1 MATGVEWKESEKVA
15 GIALEFPAND
25 NATSSPSS
33 PHKLPR
39 RLRRRLLESKSPST
53 VEEIEAKLKEADL
66 RRQVLNFDYFS
77 FGFFRTFLFFF
88 SFINHLFCFWETS
101 AELFSLILCS
111 MWILNSLKKRE
122 HKRKESGIHLLHE
135 FRQWYFEFAIFS
147 RKRVNS

>member
-33 PHKLPR
+33 PPKLPR

-66 RRQVLNFDYFS
+66 RRQQFYEGLSNKARPKMRSHSWSPWQEADL
-77 FGFFRTFLFFF
+77 GQRLEAK
-88 SFINHLFCFWETS
+88 LKA
-101 AELFSLILCS
+101 AEQ
-111 MWILNSLKKRE
+111 KR
-122 HKRKESGIHLLHE
+122 
-135 FRQWYFEFAIFS
+135 
-147 RKRVNS
+147 

>member
-77 FGFFRTFLFFF
+77 FGFFRTFFVFFF
-88 SFINHLFCFWETS
+88 FYKSSVLF
-101 AELFSLILCS
+101 LRDFSRIIFFNP
-111 MWILNSLKKRE
+111 M
-122 HKRKESGIHLLHE
+122 
-135 FRQWYFEFAIFS
+135 FYVDFEFFKGKGTQKE
-147 RKRVNS
+147 RERNSPTT

>member
-33 PHKLPR
+33 PPKLPR

-66 RRQVLNFDYFS
+66 RRQVLNFDFFS

-88 SFINHLFCFWETS
+88 
-101 AELFSLILCS
+101 
-111 MWILNSLKKRE
+111 
-122 HKRKESGIHLLHE
+122 LL
-135 FRQWYFEFAIFS
+135 
-147 RKRVNS
+147 